1 MMMQKKEKK
10 KANYSYGG
18 MAKKKMNMG
27 GPVSTKGTQ
36 PQYGKTIKDA
46 MPKSYEC

>member
-1 MMMQKKEKK
+1 MMMPKQKKKK
-10 KANYSYGG
+10 YSYGG

>member
-1 MMMQKKEKK
+1 MNNPKKAKDKK
-10 KANYSYGG
+10 KMYSYGG
-18 MAKKKMNMG
+18 MLKKNMG
-27 GPVSTKGTQ
+27 GPVSTKGSQ

>member
-1 MMMQKKEKK
+1 MMKQKKEMKSK
-10 KANYSYGG
+10 YSYGG
-18 MAKKKMNMG
+18 MTKKKMNMG
-27 GPVSTKGTQ
+27 GPVSTKGSQ